1 MTDKYVH
8 CINGV
13 EVPFTEA
20 EITARKAEEKA
31 WLDGYVERKLSQIR
45 ELRNQKLSETD
56 WWVMRGNM
64 TEEQSTYRQNLRD
77 IPQDYSEDKYDEL
90 LATDEQDNLT
100 HTVWSKP

>member
-1 MTDKYVH
+1 MANKYVH

-20 EITARKAEEKA
+20 EITARKAEEA
-31 WLDGYVERKLSQIR
+31 EATNAASKLKTIKEIR
-45 ELRNQKLSETD
+45 LQKLKDTD

-64 TEEQSTYRQNLRD
+64 TDEQSTYRQNLRN
-77 IPQDYSEDKYDEL
+77 IPQDYSEEQYDEL
-90 LATDEQDNLT
+90 LARDEEYQLT

>member
-1 MTDKYVH
+1 MANKYVH

-20 EITARKAEEKA
+20 EITARKAEEA
-31 WLDGYVERKLSQIR
+31 EATNAASKLKTIKEIR
-45 ELRNQKLSETD
+45 LQKLKDTD
-56 WWVMRGNM
+56 WWVLRGNM
-64 TEEQSTYRQNLRD
+64 TDAQSTYRQNLRN

-90 LATDEQDNLT
+90 LARDEEYQLT

>member
-1 MTDKYVH
+1 MANKYVH

-20 EITARKAEEKA
+20 EITARKAEETEA
-31 WLDGYVERKLSQIR
+31 TNATSKLETIKNIR
-45 ELRNQKLSETD
+45 LEKLKETD

-64 TEEQSTYRQNLRD
+64 TDAQSTYRQNLRN
-77 IPQDYSEDKYDEL
+77 IPQDYSEEQYSEL
-90 LATDEQDNLT
+90 LARDDEFQLT

>member
-1 MTDKYVH
+1 MANKYVH

-20 EITARKAEEKA
+20 EITARKAEEA
-31 WLDGYVERKLSQIR
+31 EATNATSKLETIKQIR
-45 ELRNQKLSETD
+45 LQKLKDTD

-64 TEEQSTYRQNLRD
+64 TDAQSTYRQNLRN

-90 LATDEQDNLT
+90 LARDSDDILT